1 MTTTALPPA
10 APAAPAEPTTAHT
23 GLHPAAARRLA
34 IAERV
39 LYGAGGILAAVGP
52 QTGVVPLHV
61 AALAAGA
68 GTLAVLWRRTRVG
81 GAGLLLA
88 CTRALP
94 VLGLSG
100 TYAAALIG
108 PGCSWW
114 EIAAPV
120 AAAAA
125 SGLAAPLTRAAGIN
139 RAVNTLPALADAAEL
154 DAGDYLSGVRAL
166 WAAAASAKGTE
177 LTALHQP
184 DPYRP
189 AFTAVILAA
198 PGEAVS
204 SRLDERAVAAI
215 FDVPVAAV
223 VLNPIPGSGPGRL
236 ALLVDPARAA
246 EQAARE
252 GDPVRQLWAE
262 KVSGPGGIAP
272 GMNLADYRL
281 EGGKAVFRVESDDDR
296 LISIPRLPLARALGV
311 EDPDL
316 LMVEAGRLSTA
327 VVTVYREHPLLH
339 IREATAEDLTMR
351 ADGTFALGLRHD
363 GRPSR
368 MKLYDPELGGLAD
381 ILVGAP
387 GSGKSVTMLTI
398 LAAERLSGVVSIVA
412 DAQDGMSL
420 PEARGRVFHFG
431 AGKAALAATLAG
443 ADAVARYREDISA
456 ANGWGS
462 FTRGEPWSLVNI
474 SLDEINQVLAEDAEV
489 TDDFRKWV
497 VAMVARALTTYR
509 KLGMG
514 LRIAGQSIH
523 LADLGDSD
531 KIRAGARRGSVW
543 LGRVD
548 SEMTQRMA
556 SSMKVS
562 SVEVTPIP
570 PYFGGGDGAEVEA
583 AWAGEEAP
591 TGPVTAGMAW
601 HISGGVIGLMRVWRA
616 VKERKT
622 YPHLTRLMEAAPMPG
637 LTAEEEQ
644 VFHAGYAHA
653 FRYAEDMLQGVGGLD
668 REALNAELE
677 TVAEALDAHHA
688 RSGAGALVGVS
699 VKAQTLGDRVVD
711 ALGAGPMR
719 TRDIRAA
726 VGVGTNGGPSAASVE
741 TTISRLSADG
751 RIVKGTTHG
760 MWALPGSTPQD

>member
-10 APAAPAEPTTAHT
+10 APTMTHT
-23 GLHPAAARRLA
+23 GLAPAAVRRLA

-39 LYGAGGILAAVGP
+39 LYGAGGILTAVGP
-52 QTGVVPLHV
+52 QTDVTGLHV

-88 CTRALP
+88 CARALP

-100 TYAAALIG
+100 TYAAALIA

-120 AAAAA
+120 AVATAA
-125 SGLAAPLTRAAGIN
+125 GLAAPLTRAAGIS
-139 RAVNTLPALADAAEL
+139 RAVANLPAVAEET

-166 WAAAASAKGTE
+166 WAVAPAAKGTE
-177 LTALHQP
+177 LTGLHQG
-184 DPYRP
+184 DPYKP

-215 FDVPVAAV
+215 FDVPEAAV
-223 VLNPIPGSGPGRL
+223 LLNPIPGSGPGRL
-236 ALLVDPARAA
+236 ALLVDPARA
-246 EQAARE
+246 EEHAARE
-252 GDPVRQLWAE
+252 ADPVRALWTE

-281 EGGKAVFRVESDDDR
+281 EDGKAVFRVESDDDR

-327 VVTVYREHPLLH
+327 VVTIYREHPLIH
-339 IREATAEDLTMR
+339 IREATREDLTMR

-363 GRPSR
+363 GRPAR

-420 PEARGRVFHFG
+420 PEAKGRTYHFG

-443 ADAVARYREDISA
+443 ADAVARYRENISA

-548 SEMTQRMA
+548 SEQTQRMA

-562 SVEVTPIP
+562 TVEVTPIP

-583 AWAGEEAP
+583 AWAGEETP

-601 HISGGVIGLMRVWRA
+601 HISGGAIGLMRVWRA
-616 VKERKT
+616 VKEQRT
-622 YPHLTRLMEAAPMPG
+622 YPGLIRLMESAPLPG
-637 LTAEEEQ
+637 LTPEEDR
-644 VFHAGYAHA
+644 VFRAAYEHAL
-653 FRYAEDMLQGVGGLD
+653 RYAEDMLEGTGGLD

-677 TVAEALDAHHA
+677 TVVDALDAHHA
-688 RSGAGALVGVS
+688 AGTDAGLPVGMPRPPA
-699 VKAQTLGDRVVD
+699 KAQTLGDLIVD

-726 VGVGTNGGPSAASVE
+726 VGVGTTGGPSAASVE

-751 RIVKGTTHG
+751 RIVKGSTHG
-760 MWALPGSTPQD
+760 TWALPGGPQD

>member
-1 MTTTALPPA
+1 MTIAALPPA
-10 APAAPAEPTTAHT
+10 APTTTHPGLTPA
-23 GLHPAAARRLA
+23 GARRLA

-39 LYGAGGILAAVGP
+39 LYGAGGILTAVGP
-52 QTGVVPLHV
+52 QTDATGLHV
-61 AALAAGA
+61 AVLAAGA
-68 GTLAVLWRRTRVG
+68 GTLAVLWRRTRAG

-94 VLGLSG
+94 LLGLSG
-100 TYAAALIG
+100 TYAAALIS
-108 PGCSWW
+108 PGSPWW
-114 EIAAPV
+114 EFAAPV
-120 AAAAA
+120 AVAAAA
-125 SGLAAPLTRAAGIN
+125 GLAAPLTRAAGIS
-139 RAVNTLPALADAAEL
+139 RAVANLPAVAEES
-154 DAGDYLSGVRAL
+154 DEDDYLSGVRAM
-166 WAAAASAKGTE
+166 WAAAAPAKGTE
-177 LTALHQP
+177 LTGMHQP
-184 DPYRP
+184 DPHRP

-204 SRLDERAVAAI
+204 SRLDARTVAAV
-215 FDVPVAAV
+215 FDVPEEAV

-236 ALLVDPARAA
+236 ALLVDPDRAA
-246 EQAARE
+246 EHAARE
-252 GDPVRQLWAE
+252 SDPVRALWAE

-281 EGGKAVFRVESDDDR
+281 EDGKAVFRVESDDDR
-296 LISIPRLPLARALGV
+296 LISVPRLPLARALGV

-327 VVTVYREHPLLH
+327 VVTIYREHPLIH
-339 IREATAEDLTMR
+339 IREATREDLTMR

-363 GRPSR
+363 GRPAR
-368 MKLYDPELGGLAD
+368 MRLYDPELGGLAD

-387 GSGKSVTMLTI
+387 GAGKSVTMLTI

-431 AGKAALAATLAG
+431 AGKAAVAATLAG

-462 FTRGEPWSLVNI
+462 FTRGEPWALVNI

-489 TDDFRKWV
+489 PDDFRKWL
-497 VAMVARALTTYR
+497 VAMVGRALTTYR

-514 LRIAGQSIH
+514 LRFGGQSIH

-548 SEMTQRMA
+548 SEQTQRMA
-556 SSMKVS
+556 SSMKMS
-562 SVEVTPIP
+562 TVEVTPIP
-570 PYFGGGDGAEVEA
+570 QYFGGGDGAEVEA
-583 AWAGEEAP
+583 AWAGEETP

-601 HISGGVIGLMRVWRA
+601 HITGGTVGLMRVWRA
-616 VKERKT
+616 VKEQRT
-622 YPHLTRLMEAAPMPG
+622 YPGLIRLMESAPVPG
-637 LTAEEEQ
+637 LTPEEEQ
-644 VFHAGYAHA
+644 VFHAAYAHA
-653 FRYAEDMLQGVGGLD
+653 LRYAEDMLQGSGGIDL
-668 REALNAELE
+668 EAVEPE
-677 TVAEALDAHHA
+677 TVTDDPDASNGGDTD
-688 RSGAGALVGVS
+688 SGLPVGMPRPPAKV
-699 VKAQTLGDRVVD
+699 QTLGDRIVD
-711 ALGAGPMR
+711 ALTAGPMR

-726 VGVGTNGGPSAASVE
+726 VGVGTPGGPSAASVE
-741 TTISRLSADG
+741 TTMSRLSADG
-751 RIVKGTTHG
+751 RIVKGSTHG
-760 MWALPGSTPQD
+760 TWALPRTEPTPN